1 VLGAIWGGSFL
12 FMRVAAPEFGP
23 VPLIAARVTVAACFL
38 VAVLAARGRLRQ
50 LADHGG
56 PLLVIGALNAAFPFS
71 LFAYAVLWITAGLAS
86 VLNATVPLFGALVAY
101 VWLGEKLGSRR
112 VLGLVIGFVGVIVLV
127 SDRLR
132 SARGSGLAVL
142 AGLSAAALYG
152 IGANYTKRKLADVD
166 PLVTA
171 TGSQVAAT
179 LILLLPAVLFWP
191 PANPSAQSWS
201 SALVLGVL
209 CTGIAFILFYR
220 LIARLGP
227 AKAVTVTYLI
237 PAFGVLWG
245 FLFLKE
251 PISARM
257 LGGARA
263 RQRADVG
270 RPLRHTASAYCA
282 ERKSA

>member
-1 VLGAIWGGSFL
+1 MDLVVLGAIWGGSFL

-38 VAVLAARGRLRQ
+38 VAVLAVRGRLRQ

-56 PLLVIGALNAAFPFS
+56 PLLVIGALNAAIPFS

-101 VWLGEKLGSRR
+101 VWLGEKLGWRR
-112 VLGLVIGFVGVIVLV
+112 VLGLTIGFIGVVVLV

-142 AGLSAAALYG
+142 AGLSAAAVYG

-171 TGSQVAAT
+171 TGSQVAAL
-179 LILLLPAVLFWP
+179 LILLVPAILSWP
-191 PANPSAQSWS
+191 STIPSVRSWS

-209 CTGIAFILFYR
+209 CTGVAFVLFYR
-220 LIARLGP
+220 LLARLGP
-227 AKAVTVTYLI
+227 AKALTVTYLI

-251 PISARM
+251 PISTRM
-257 LGGARA
+257 LGGAA
-263 RQRADVG
+263 IVLIGTALASGLMSSG
-270 RPLRHTASAYCA
+270 R
-282 ERKSA
+282 